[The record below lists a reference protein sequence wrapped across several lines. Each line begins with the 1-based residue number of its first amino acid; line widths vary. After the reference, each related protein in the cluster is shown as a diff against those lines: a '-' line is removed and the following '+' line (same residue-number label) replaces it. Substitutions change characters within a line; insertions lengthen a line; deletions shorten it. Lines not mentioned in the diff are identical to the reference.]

1 MDKQGQQSPVDK
13 GAVER
18 PTIDEL
24 LQWAEEQRA
33 QYRAG
38 TLTKSQIKILE
49 ETPGWTWNSDR
60 ASSLNH
66 KP

>member
-1 MDKQGQQSPVDK
+1 MDKHGQQNPVDK

-18 PTIDEL
+18 RSIEEL
-24 LQWAEEQRA
+24 FQWAEEQRA

-60 ASSLNH
+60 APTPNH